1 MPFPGALLPLAARRT
16 HVAASAALSRV
27 TLTRL
32 SPPTTRTISILIKP
46 GPARLWPESRRLRE
60 GEDARTNGSEREG
73 GGGEG
78 GGSAQTR
85 TRTRA
90 HTDTHSGDAHPR
102 VHTQRQ
108 LAFLPGFLP
117 VCSAP
122 DRPLAAGRGG
132 PHRAEA
138 GPGRAGGA
146 DIGGRGRRQ
155 RLMPG
160 LSLRGAGIVTRL
172 GPQRRAM

>member
-1 MPFPGALLPLAARRT
+1 MSGGGG
-16 HVAASAALSRV
+16 
-27 TLTRL
+27 
-32 SPPTTRTISILIKP
+32 I
-46 GPARLWPESRRLRE
+46 
-60 GEDARTNGSEREG
+60 

-102 VHTQRQ
+102 AHTQRQ

-117 VCSAP
+117 VCAAP
-122 DRPLAAGRGG
+122 DRPLATARGRQL
-132 PHRAEA
+132 RAEA
-138 GPGRAGGA
+138 GPGRRRGQR
-146 DIGGRGRRQ
+146 GRGRRR

-160 LSLRGAGIVTRL
+160 LSPRGAGTVTRL